1 MSNVIRGRWPGWF
14 AAAGLVAAIAAS
26 AMTFGVKQAA
36 AQDAGT
42 IMKANPPLT
51 EVKKGDDRIPVD
63 ITIENATNMAS
74 FQFILQYNA
83 DILDAA
89 DAAGG
94 PVVQKGD
101 FLGSSGREVVCA
113 DPTIEPG
120 AIRYTCVTLR
130 PTPAGP
136 DGSGKLATVYL
147 KAIGSGK
154 TNLTLDHVKAN
165 LADDSATEIA
175 LSVQNA
181 PIDVKGNGGGMAW
194 WVWAVIV
201 AGGVIVGLAAVGGVL
216 VLRTRGG
223 SGSPATVA

>member
-1 MSNVIRGRWPGWF
+1 MSNVIRGRRPGWF

-181 PIDVKGNGGGMAW
+181 PIDVKGGGGGMAW